1 MDGLLWSLFFC
12 VYFFSAVVVKFTPV
26 SDLDSNKRVSIGDPI
41 VLYCEVSHPFGK
53 VSWFKDGEELQVT
66 DGLNIQSDG
75 NMRRVVIQ
83 SADAS
88 HAGVYTCETSGEV
101 IKFNVDVAGRRSL
114 GQFSYSYTFGCQL
127 LTSIPPPVYSG
138 PPVEFSPVPEE
149 ELQKSSMEL
158 DPVVLLCHVSAD
170 DAEVVW

>member
-114 GQFSYSYTFGCQL
+114 GQFSYSYTFECQL
-127 LTSIPPPVYSG
+127 LTSIPPCSCLFRSTCGVQSSPRGGAPKEQHGAG
-138 PPVEFSPVPEE
+138 PCGAAVPC
-149 ELQKSSMEL
+149 
-158 DPVVLLCHVSAD
+158 LCRRC
-170 DAEVVW
+170 